1 MAKYKKYRRKRR
13 ARAKF
18 LLEEKGDAVE
28 PQGSGC
34 PSPRSVGDLPLN
46 TSAIPS
52 HLSSLW
58 SLALPSVKNVV
69 KPFTTTASFLY
80 CWCQNTVAQSFKVVK
95 DTIFPSQ
102 IYLREL
108 NTFREQLEKLETE
121 FSRLQG
127 TLQMNGIAALS
138 SENSLCQRCNKPV
151 LGAPV
156 QTQPYPPSAVS
167 GPCAI
172 QLQPLSAPPPPLPP
186 PPPPP
191 PPPLPPPK
199 LPPAP
204 LLLKRGNGS
213 KALLV
218 GNKKVPLFFFL
229 SRLGSLDPVSSG
241 MWVFVNAQ
249 SLVDPNFPSN
259 HLCFQAPSLKNDGPM
274 QITLKDLLN
283 VKLKKTDSNLSMD
296 KAESP
301 VKTRRALITVSD
313 LQSVSLRPKSK
324 PSGHITTSLIT
335 PAKNQL
341 DLRKH
346 LKKVNIQ
353 RSPGGTPLNS
363 KENIECGSGL
373 TPIMTQAL
381 RRKFQMAHP
390 KSPSPAR
397 LSAANSFDEQK

>member
-1 MAKYKKYRRKRR
+1 
-13 ARAKF
+13 
-18 LLEEKGDAVE
+18 
-28 PQGSGC
+28 
-34 PSPRSVGDLPLN
+34 
-46 TSAIPS
+46 
-52 HLSSLW
+52 
-58 SLALPSVKNVV
+58 V

-80 CWCQNTVAQSFKVVK
+80 CWCQNTVAQSIKLVK

-121 FSRLQG
+121 LSRLQE

-138 SENSLCQRCNKPV
+138 SENSLCSRCNKPV
-151 LGAPV
+151 LSAAV
-156 QTQPYPPSAVS
+156 QLQTGPPSSVS
-167 GPCAI
+167 GSSATE
-172 QLQPLSAPPPPLPP
+172 LQPVSAPPPPLPP

-213 KALLV
+213 KALL
-218 GNKKVPLFFFL
+218 
-229 SRLGSLDPVSSG
+229 
-241 MWVFVNAQ
+241 
-249 SLVDPNFPSN
+249 
-259 HLCFQAPSLKNDGPM
+259 APSLKTEGPM

-283 VKLKKTDSNLSMD
+283 VKLKKTNSNVKMD

-301 VKTRRALITVSD
+301 VKTRRVLITVSD
-313 LQSVSLRPKSK
+313 LQSISLRPKSK
-324 PSGHITTSLIT
+324 PSAHVTNSLIT
-335 PAKNQL
+335 PPKNQL

-373 TPIMTQAL
+373 TPLMTQAL
-381 RRKFQMAHP
+381 RRKFQA
-390 KSPSPAR
+390 SPP
-397 LSAANSFDEQK
+397 

>member
-1 MAKYKKYRRKRR
+1 MAKYKKHRRKQR

-18 LLEEKGDAVE
+18 LLKKKGDATA
-28 PQGSGC
+28 PPSSGC
-34 PSPRSVGDLPLN
+34 PPPRSTGDFPPH
-46 TSAIPS
+46 TSSVPS

-80 CWCQNTVAQSFKVVK
+80 CWCQNTFAQSFKVVK

-108 NTFREQLEKLETE
+108 NTFKEQLEKLETE

-156 QTQPYPPSAVS
+156 QMQMAPASSVSRPSAM
-167 GPCAI
+167 
-172 QLQPLSAPPPPLPP
+172 QLQPVSAPPP

-213 KALLV
+213 KALL
-218 GNKKVPLFFFL
+218 
-229 SRLGSLDPVSSG
+229 
-241 MWVFVNAQ
+241 
-249 SLVDPNFPSN
+249 
-259 HLCFQAPSLKNDGPM
+259 APSLKKDAPM

-283 VKLKKTDSNLSMD
+283 VKLKKTDSSLGMD
-296 KAESP
+296 KAEPP
-301 VKTRRALITVSD
+301 VKTRGALITVSD
-313 LQSVSLRPKSK
+313 LQSISLRPKSK
-324 PSGHITTSLIT
+324 PSTHVTNSLIT
-335 PAKNQL
+335 PPKNQL

-363 KENIECGSGL
+363 KENMECGTGL

>member
-1 MAKYKKYRRKRR
+1 
-13 ARAKF
+13 
-18 LLEEKGDAVE
+18 
-28 PQGSGC
+28 
-34 PSPRSVGDLPLN
+34 
-46 TSAIPS
+46 
-52 HLSSLW
+52 
-58 SLALPSVKNVV
+58 V
-69 KPFTTTASFLY
+69 KPFTTTALSLY

-108 NTFREQLEKLETE
+108 NTFREQLEKLEAE

-127 TLQMNGIAALS
+127 TLQMNGIAASS
-138 SENSLCQRCNKPV
+138 SENLLCERCNKPV
-151 LGAPV
+151 LGAPA
-156 QTQPYPPSAVS
+156 QMQMGPSPSVS
-167 GPCAI
+167 GPSAI
-172 QLQPLSAPPPPLPP
+172 QLPPVSVPPPPL

-204 LLLKRGNGS
+204 LLLKRSNGS
-213 KALLV
+213 KTLLE
-218 GNKKVPLFFFL
+218 
-229 SRLGSLDPVSSG
+229 
-241 MWVFVNAQ
+241 
-249 SLVDPNFPSN
+249 
-259 HLCFQAPSLKNDGPM
+259 PSLKKDGPM

-283 VKLKKTDSNLSMD
+283 VKLKKTDGNLRMD

-301 VKTRRALITVSD
+301 VKTHRALITVSD
-313 LQSVSLRPKSK
+313 LQSISLRPKSK
-324 PSGHITTSLIT
+324 PSAHITNSSTT

-353 RSPGGTPLNS
+353 RSPGGTPLNN

-381 RRKFQMAHP
+381 RRKFQASHGMAHP
-390 KSPSPAR
+390 KSPSPAQ
-397 LSAANSFDEQK
+397 LSAANSFDE

>member
-1 MAKYKKYRRKRR
+1 MAKYKKRRRKQR

-18 LLEEKGDAVE
+18 VLEKNIEAAK
-28 PQGSGC
+28 PQDSVC
-34 PSPRSVGDLPLN
+34 SSPWSAGDLPLN
-46 TSAIPS
+46 ASSVPS

-69 KPFTTTASFLY
+69 KPFTTTALLLY

-108 NTFREQLEKLETE
+108 NTFREQLERLETE

-127 TLQMNGIAALS
+127 TLQTNGVAALS
-138 SENSLCQRCNKPV
+138 SENSLCQKCNKPV
-151 LGAPV
+151 LGVPV
-156 QTQPYPPSAVS
+156 QTPMGPSPISGPSA
-167 GPCAI
+167 P
-172 QLQPLSAPPPPLPP
+172 QQQPVSAPPPGPP

-204 LLLKRGNGS
+204 LLFKRGNGS
-213 KALLV
+213 KAPLAPAL
-218 GNKKVPLFFFL
+218 KK
-229 SRLGSLDPVSSG
+229 
-241 MWVFVNAQ
+241 
-249 SLVDPNFPSN
+249 
-259 HLCFQAPSLKNDGPM
+259 DGPM

-283 VKLKKTDSNLSMD
+283 VKLKKTGSNLRTD

-301 VKTRRALITVSD
+301 VKARRALITVSD
-313 LQSVSLRPKSK
+313 LQSVTLRPKSK
-324 PSGHITTSLIT
+324 PSAHVTNSLIT
-335 PAKNQL
+335 PPKNQL

-390 KSPSPAR
+390 RSPSPAR
-397 LSAANSFDEQK
+397 FSAPNGFDEQK

>member
-1 MAKYKKYRRKRR
+1 
-13 ARAKF
+13 
-18 LLEEKGDAVE
+18 
-28 PQGSGC
+28 
-34 PSPRSVGDLPLN
+34 
-46 TSAIPS
+46 
-52 HLSSLW
+52 
-58 SLALPSVKNVV
+58 V
-69 KPFTTTASFLY
+69 KPFTTAASVLY
-80 CWCQNTVAQSFKVVK
+80 CWCQNMVAQSFKVVK

-127 TLQMNGIAALS
+127 TLQVNGITQ
-138 SENSLCQRCNKPV
+138 NSLCQSCNKAV
-151 LGAPV
+151 LGSPV
-156 QTQPYPPSAVS
+156 QMQTVPLSSVS
-167 GPCAI
+167 GPSAI
-172 QLQPLSAPPPPLPP
+172 QLQPVSALPPPL
-186 PPPPP
+186 PPP

-204 LLLKRGNGS
+204 LLLKRGDGS
-213 KALLV
+213 KALL
-218 GNKKVPLFFFL
+218 
-229 SRLGSLDPVSSG
+229 
-241 MWVFVNAQ
+241 
-249 SLVDPNFPSN
+249 
-259 HLCFQAPSLKNDGPM
+259 APSLKKDGPV

-283 VKLKKTDSNLSMD
+283 VKLKKTNRNLRTD

-301 VKTRRALITVSD
+301 VKTRRALITVLD

-324 PSGHITTSLIT
+324 PSAHVTNSLIT
-335 PAKNQL
+335 PPKNHL

-381 RRKFQMAHP
+381 RRKFQASHGMAHP

-397 LSAANSFDEQK
+397 FSAANSFDE

>member
-1 MAKYKKYRRKRR
+1 
-13 ARAKF
+13 
-18 LLEEKGDAVE
+18 
-28 PQGSGC
+28 
-34 PSPRSVGDLPLN
+34 
-46 TSAIPS
+46 
-52 HLSSLW
+52 
-58 SLALPSVKNVV
+58 V

-108 NTFREQLEKLETE
+108 NTFRDQLEKLETE

-127 TLQMNGIAALS
+127 ALQTNGMAAFS
-138 SENSLCQRCNKPV
+138 SENALCQRCNKPV
-151 LGAPV
+151 LGGPV
-156 QTQPYPPSAVS
+156 QTQLDLPSSIS
-167 GPCAI
+167 GPSAI
-172 QLQPLSAPPPPLPP
+172 QLQPASAPPPPLPL
-186 PPPPP
+186 PPP
-191 PPPLPPPK
+191 PPPLPPLK

-213 KALLV
+213 KALL
-218 GNKKVPLFFFL
+218 
-229 SRLGSLDPVSSG
+229 
-241 MWVFVNAQ
+241 
-249 SLVDPNFPSN
+249 
-259 HLCFQAPSLKNDGPM
+259 APSLKNDGPM

-283 VKLKKTDSNLSMD
+283 VKLKKTDGTLRRD

-324 PSGHITTSLIT
+324 PSAHVTNSLIT
-335 PAKNQL
+335 PPKNQL

-363 KENIECGSGL
+363 KENMECGSGL

-381 RRKFQMAHP
+381 RRKFQASHDMAHP

-397 LSAANSFDEQK
+397 LSAASSFDE

>member
-1 MAKYKKYRRKRR
+1 
-13 ARAKF
+13 
-18 LLEEKGDAVE
+18 
-28 PQGSGC
+28 
-34 PSPRSVGDLPLN
+34 
-46 TSAIPS
+46 
-52 HLSSLW
+52 
-58 SLALPSVKNVV
+58 V
-69 KPFTTTASFLY
+69 KPFTATASFLY

-127 TLQMNGIAALS
+127 ALQMNGITAES
-138 SENSLCQRCNKPV
+138 SLCQKCNKPV
-151 LGAPV
+151 LGALV
-156 QTQPYPPSAVS
+156 QTQMDLPSTGS
-167 GPCAI
+167 GPSAI
-172 QLQPLSAPPPPLPP
+172 QLQPVSAPPPPLP

-213 KALLV
+213 KALLAPTV
-218 GNKKVPLFFFL
+218 KK
-229 SRLGSLDPVSSG
+229 
-241 MWVFVNAQ
+241 
-249 SLVDPNFPSN
+249 
-259 HLCFQAPSLKNDGPM
+259 DGPM

-283 VKLKKTDSNLSMD
+283 VKLKKTNSNLRMD

-301 VKTRRALITVSD
+301 AKTHRALITVSD

-324 PSGHITTSLIT
+324 PSAHVMNSLIT
-335 PAKNQL
+335 PPKNQL

-346 LKKVNIQ
+346 LKKVNVQ
-353 RSPGGTPLNS
+353 RQSPGGTPLNS
-363 KENIECGSGL
+363 KENMECGSGL

-381 RRKFQMAHP
+381 RRKFQASHDMAHP

-397 LSAANSFDEQK
+397 LSTANSFDE

>member
-1 MAKYKKYRRKRR
+1 
-13 ARAKF
+13 
-18 LLEEKGDAVE
+18 
-28 PQGSGC
+28 
-34 PSPRSVGDLPLN
+34 
-46 TSAIPS
+46 
-52 HLSSLW
+52 
-58 SLALPSVKNVV
+58 V

-95 DTIFPSQ
+95 DTVFPSQ

-127 TLQMNGIAALS
+127 TLQMNGIAAFS
-138 SENSLCQRCNKPV
+138 SENSLCQMCNKPV
-151 LGAPV
+151 LGAPG
-156 QTQPYPPSAVS
+156 QMQMGPPSLVS
-167 GPCAI
+167 RSSAM
-172 QLQPLSAPPPPLPP
+172 QPQPVSAP

-213 KALLV
+213 KALL
-218 GNKKVPLFFFL
+218 
-229 SRLGSLDPVSSG
+229 
-241 MWVFVNAQ
+241 
-249 SLVDPNFPSN
+249 
-259 HLCFQAPSLKNDGPM
+259 APSLKKDEPM

-283 VKLKKTDSNLSMD
+283 VKLKKTDSNLRMD
-296 KAESP
+296 KADSP

-324 PSGHITTSLIT
+324 PSAHITNSLIT
-335 PAKNQL
+335 PPKNQL

-381 RRKFQMAHP
+381 RRKFQASHDMAHP

-397 LSAANSFDEQK
+397 LSAAHSFDE

>member
-1 MAKYKKYRRKRR
+1 
-13 ARAKF
+13 
-18 LLEEKGDAVE
+18 
-28 PQGSGC
+28 
-34 PSPRSVGDLPLN
+34 
-46 TSAIPS
+46 
-52 HLSSLW
+52 
-58 SLALPSVKNVV
+58 V
-69 KPFTTTASFLY
+69 KPFMTTASFLY
-80 CWCQNTVAQSFKVVK
+80 CWCQNTVVQSFKVVK
-95 DTIFPSQ
+95 DIIFPSQ

-127 TLQMNGIAALS
+127 TLQMNGTAALS

-151 LGAPV
+151 LGAPM
-156 QTQPYPPSAVS
+156 QMQMSPPSLVS
-167 GPCAI
+167 GPSAI
-172 QLQPLSAPPPPLPP
+172 QLQPVSAPPAPL
-186 PPPPP
+186 PPPP

-213 KALLV
+213 VALL
-218 GNKKVPLFFFL
+218 
-229 SRLGSLDPVSSG
+229 
-241 MWVFVNAQ
+241 
-249 SLVDPNFPSN
+249 
-259 HLCFQAPSLKNDGPM
+259 APSPKKDVPM

-283 VKLKKTDSNLSMD
+283 VKLKKTDSSLRAD
-296 KAESP
+296 KVDSP

-324 PSGHITTSLIT
+324 PPAHVTNSLTT
-335 PAKNQL
+335 PPKNHL

-353 RSPGGTPLNS
+353 RQVPFYSLGFPGGTPLNS

-381 RRKFQMAHP
+381 RRKFQASHGMAHP

-397 LSAANSFDEQK
+397 LSAANSFDE

>member
-1 MAKYKKYRRKRR
+1 
-13 ARAKF
+13 
-18 LLEEKGDAVE
+18 
-28 PQGSGC
+28 
-34 PSPRSVGDLPLN
+34 
-46 TSAIPS
+46 
-52 HLSSLW
+52 
-58 SLALPSVKNVV
+58 V

-80 CWCQNTVAQSFKVVK
+80 CWCQNTVVQSFKVVK

-108 NTFREQLEKLETE
+108 NTFRKQLEKLETE

-156 QTQPYPPSAVS
+156 QMQTGLSSSAS
-167 GPCAI
+167 GPSAI
-172 QLQPLSAPPPPLPP
+172 QLQPASAPPPPLPP

-204 LLLKRGNGS
+204 LLLKRGDGS

-218 GNKKVPLFFFL
+218 KK
-229 SRLGSLDPVSSG
+229 
-241 MWVFVNAQ
+241 
-249 SLVDPNFPSN
+249 
-259 HLCFQAPSLKNDGPM
+259 DGPM

-283 VKLKKTDSNLSMD
+283 IKLKKTDSNLRMD

-301 VKTRRALITVSD
+301 VKTRRGLITVSD

-324 PSGHITTSLIT
+324 PSTHVTNSLIT
-335 PAKNQL
+335 PPKNQL

-353 RSPGGTPLNS
+353 RSPGGTPLHS

-381 RRKFQMAHP
+381 RRKFQASHDMAHP

-397 LSAANSFDEQK
+397 LSAANSFDE

>member
-1 MAKYKKYRRKRR
+1 
-13 ARAKF
+13 
-18 LLEEKGDAVE
+18 
-28 PQGSGC
+28 
-34 PSPRSVGDLPLN
+34 
-46 TSAIPS
+46 
-52 HLSSLW
+52 
-58 SLALPSVKNVV
+58 V

-108 NTFREQLEKLETE
+108 NAFREQLEKLETE

-156 QTQPYPPSAVS
+156 QMQMGPPPSVSGPSAV
-167 GPCAI
+167 
-172 QLQPLSAPPPPLPP
+172 QLQPVSAPPPSLPP

-213 KALLV
+213 KALLE
-218 GNKKVPLFFFL
+218 L
-229 SRLGSLDPVSSG
+229 SLE
-241 MWVFVNAQ
+241 
-249 SLVDPNFPSN
+249 
-259 HLCFQAPSLKNDGPM
+259 KDGPM

-283 VKLKKTDSNLSMD
+283 VKLKKTGSNLRMD

-301 VKTRRALITVSD
+301 VRPRRALITVSD

-324 PSGHITTSLIT
+324 PSAHVTNPLIT
-335 PAKNQL
+335 PPKNQL

-363 KENIECGSGL
+363 KENIEFGSGL

-381 RRKFQMAHP
+381 RRKFQASHGLAHP

-397 LSAANSFDEQK
+397 LSAASSFDE

>member
-1 MAKYKKYRRKRR
+1 
-13 ARAKF
+13 
-18 LLEEKGDAVE
+18 
-28 PQGSGC
+28 
-34 PSPRSVGDLPLN
+34 
-46 TSAIPS
+46 
-52 HLSSLW
+52 
-58 SLALPSVKNVV
+58 V

-108 NTFREQLEKLETE
+108 NMFREQLEKLETE

-127 TLQMNGIAALS
+127 TLQTNGIAALS
-138 SENSLCQRCNKPV
+138 SENSLCQKCNKPV

-156 QTQPYPPSAVS
+156 QTPMGPSSIFGPSA
-167 GPCAI
+167 P
-172 QLQPLSAPPPPLPP
+172 QLQPVSAPLPVSAPP

-191 PPPLPPPK
+191 PPPLPPLK

-204 LLLKRGNGS
+204 LLFKRGNSS
-213 KALLV
+213 KAPLAPAP
-218 GNKKVPLFFFL
+218 KK
-229 SRLGSLDPVSSG
+229 
-241 MWVFVNAQ
+241 
-249 SLVDPNFPSN
+249 
-259 HLCFQAPSLKNDGPM
+259 DGPM

-283 VKLKKTDSNLSMD
+283 VKLKKTGSNLRMD

-301 VKTRRALITVSD
+301 VKTHRALITVSD
-313 LQSVSLRPKSK
+313 LQSVTLRAKSK
-324 PSGHITTSLIT
+324 PSAHVTNSLIT
-335 PAKNQL
+335 PPKNQL

-381 RRKFQMAHP
+381 RRKFQASRRMAHP
-390 KSPSPAR
+390 RSPSPAR
-397 LSAANSFDEQK
+397 FSAANSFDE

>member
-1 MAKYKKYRRKRR
+1 MAKCKKRRRKCR
-13 ARAKF
+13 ARPK
-18 LLEEKGDAVE
+18 LQLVNNGDAANTQVA
-28 PQGSGC
+28 GSGC
-34 PSPRSVGDLPLN
+34 PSPRSAGDIPLN
-46 TSAIPS
+46 TSPVPS

-95 DTIFPSQ
+95 DTIFPSR

-108 NTFREQLEKLETE
+108 NTFREQLENLEAE
-121 FSRLQG
+121 FSKLQG
-127 TLQMNGIAALS
+127 MLQTNGIAALS

-156 QTQPYPPSAVS
+156 PVQMGLPSAAPEPS
-167 GPCAI
+167 TI
-172 QLQPLSAPPPPLPP
+172 QLQPPSAPPPPLPP

-191 PPPLPPPK
+191 PPPPLPPPT

-213 KALLV
+213 KA
-218 GNKKVPLFFFL
+218 PL
-229 SRLGSLDPVSSG
+229 
-241 MWVFVNAQ
+241 
-249 SLVDPNFPSN
+249 
-259 HLCFQAPSLKNDGPM
+259 APSLKKDGPV

-283 VKLKKTDSNLSMD
+283 VKLKKTGSNLRMD

-301 VKTRRALITVSD
+301 VRTRRALITVSD

-324 PSGHITTSLIT
+324 PSAHIANSLIT
-335 PAKNQL
+335 PPKNQL

-390 KSPSPAR
+390 KSPSPAQ
-397 LSAANSFDEQK
+397 LSTANSFDEQK

>member
-1 MAKYKKYRRKRR
+1 MAKYKKCRRKKR

-18 LLEEKGDAVE
+18 LLGKKGDAAKPN

-34 PSPRSVGDLPLN
+34 PSPRSAGDLALN
-46 TSAIPS
+46 TLSVPS
-52 HLSSLW
+52 HLPSLW

-69 KPFTTTASFLY
+69 KPFTATASFLY

-108 NTFREQLEKLETE
+108 NMFREQLEKLETE
-121 FSRLQG
+121 FSRLKG
-127 TLQMNGIAALS
+127 TLQMNGITA
-138 SENSLCQRCNKPV
+138 ENSLCQRCNKPV

-156 QTQPYPPSAVS
+156 QMQMDLPSSES
-167 GPCAI
+167 GPSAI
-172 QLQPLSAPPPPLPP
+172 QLQPVSAPPPPLPP

-191 PPPLPPPK
+191 PPPLPPPR

-213 KALLV
+213 KALLAPTV
-218 GNKKVPLFFFL
+218 KK
-229 SRLGSLDPVSSG
+229 
-241 MWVFVNAQ
+241 
-249 SLVDPNFPSN
+249 
-259 HLCFQAPSLKNDGPM
+259 DGPM

-283 VKLKKTDSNLSMD
+283 VKLKKTNSNLRMD

-301 VKTRRALITVSD
+301 AKTRRALITVSD

-324 PSGHITTSLIT
+324 PSAHVTNSLIT
-335 PAKNQL
+335 PPKNQL

-363 KENIECGSGL
+363 KENMECGSGL

-397 LSAANSFDEQK
+397 LSTANSFDEQK

>member
-1 MAKYKKYRRKRR
+1 
-13 ARAKF
+13 
-18 LLEEKGDAVE
+18 
-28 PQGSGC
+28 
-34 PSPRSVGDLPLN
+34 
-46 TSAIPS
+46 
-52 HLSSLW
+52 
-58 SLALPSVKNVV
+58 V
-69 KPFTTTASFLY
+69 KPFTTTALSLY

-108 NTFREQLEKLETE
+108 NTFREQLEKLEAE

-127 TLQMNGIAALS
+127 MLQMNGIAASS
-138 SENSLCQRCNKPV
+138 SENSDCERCNKPV

-156 QTQPYPPSAVS
+156 QRQMAPPPSVS
-167 GPCAI
+167 GPSAT
-172 QLQPLSAPPPPLPP
+172 QLQPVSAPPPPLPPP

-213 KALLV
+213 KALLE
-218 GNKKVPLFFFL
+218 
-229 SRLGSLDPVSSG
+229 
-241 MWVFVNAQ
+241 
-249 SLVDPNFPSN
+249 
-259 HLCFQAPSLKNDGPM
+259 PSLKKDGPM

-283 VKLKKTDSNLSMD
+283 VKLKKTDSSLRMD

-313 LQSVSLRPKSK
+313 LQSISLRSKSK
-324 PSGHITTSLIT
+324 PSAHVTNSLTT
-335 PAKNQL
+335 PPKNQL

-353 RSPGGTPLNS
+353 RSPGGTPLNN

-381 RRKFQMAHP
+381 RRKFQASHSMAHP

-397 LSAANSFDEQK
+397 LSAANSFDE

>member
-1 MAKYKKYRRKRR
+1 
-13 ARAKF
+13 
-18 LLEEKGDAVE
+18 
-28 PQGSGC
+28 
-34 PSPRSVGDLPLN
+34 
-46 TSAIPS
+46 
-52 HLSSLW
+52 
-58 SLALPSVKNVV
+58 V

-102 IYLREL
+102 MYLREL
-108 NTFREQLEKLETE
+108 NMLREQLEKLEAE

-127 TLQMNGIAALS
+127 TLQMNGAAALP

-156 QTQPYPPSAVS
+156 QVQMAPPSSVS
-167 GPCAI
+167 GPPTI
-172 QLQPLSAPPPPLPP
+172 QLQPASAPPPPLPL

-213 KALLV
+213 KALLAV
-218 GNKKVPLFFFL
+218 
-229 SRLGSLDPVSSG
+229 
-241 MWVFVNAQ
+241 
-249 SLVDPNFPSN
+249 
-259 HLCFQAPSLKNDGPM
+259 SLKKDEPM
-274 QITLKDLLN
+274 QISLKDLLN
-283 VKLKKTDSNLSMD
+283 VKLKKTDSSLKMD

-301 VKTRRALITVSD
+301 VKTHRALITVSD

-324 PSGHITTSLIT
+324 PSPHVTNDLIT
-335 PAKNQL
+335 PLKNQL

-353 RSPGGTPLNS
+353 RQVPFYSLGLSPGGTPLNN
-363 KENIECGSGL
+363 KENIEYGSGL

-381 RRKFQMAHP
+381 RRKFQASLFLFMAHP
-390 KSPSPAR
+390 RSPSPAR
-397 LSAANSFDEQK
+397 LSAANSFDE